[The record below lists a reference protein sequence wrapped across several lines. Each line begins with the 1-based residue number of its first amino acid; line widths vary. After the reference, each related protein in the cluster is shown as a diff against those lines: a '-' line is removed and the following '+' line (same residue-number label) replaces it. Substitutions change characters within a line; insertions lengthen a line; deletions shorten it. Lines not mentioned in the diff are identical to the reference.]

1 MINSIQNFISSY
13 SLLIHLIF
21 DSLLILFLISFL
33 NRKFLYMWSKL
44 NKLAVLEYKRYKD
57 VLSRLDTKDKSLDQ
71 VRKKVLN
78 QINNQLKQ

>member
-1 MINSIQNFISSY
+1 
-13 SLLIHLIF
+13 
-21 DSLLILFLISFL
+21 
-33 NRKFLYMWSKL
+33 MWSKL